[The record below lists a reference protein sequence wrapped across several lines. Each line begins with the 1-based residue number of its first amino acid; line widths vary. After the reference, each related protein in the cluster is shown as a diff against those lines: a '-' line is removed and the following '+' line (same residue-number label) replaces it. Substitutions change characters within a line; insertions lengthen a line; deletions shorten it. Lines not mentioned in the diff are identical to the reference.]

1 MTNSSTSSNS
11 TSSSRNG
18 PGRLGW
24 TGAVGIAIAAL
35 LIWWTLHDV
44 SLVEV
49 WDNMRHV
56 QVLPFVAALTLATLT
71 FPLRTIRWQ
80 YLLRLEGATLPFVP
94 LWHATAI
101 GFTATNLL
109 PARAGEFA
117 RAYAARR
124 MTGAR
129 FSTAFASIAVER
141 VLDGI
146 TLVAL
151 LVIGIW
157 AGGFGAGTSIGPNL
171 TLGDVARAS
180 GVLFFVLL
188 VVALLAVHW
197 PSTALRLT
205 RSFTNRVLP
214 DKWSLRLTEVV
225 EGLVSGLDALRSPS
239 RFGAV
244 LLWSLVVWLTGAA
257 SFWMALRAFGIE
269 TPWSAT
275 LLLQSL
281 LAFGV
286 AVQFSP
292 GFFGQWEAICRI
304 TLGLYGVA
312 AGSAVSFAF
321 GFHLG
326 GFFPITLLG
335 MWSLSRAHLHLADLR
350 RRDALDEVAPGQE
363 MLYHEADSP
372 ASTAR

>member
-1 MTNSSTSSNS
+1 
-11 TSSSRNG
+11 
-18 PGRLGW
+18 
-24 TGAVGIAIAAL
+24 L

-44 SLVEV
+44 SLAEV
-49 WDNMRHV
+49 WRHMRHV
-56 QVLPFVAALTLATLT
+56 RVLPFAAALTLATLT

-80 YLLRLEGATLPFVP
+80 YLLRLEGATLPFTP

-124 MTGAR
+124 LTGAR
-129 FSTAFASIAVER
+129 FTTAFASIAVER

-157 AGGFGAGTSIGPNL
+157 AGGFGAGTSIGRNV

-180 GVLFFVLL
+180 GIMFFFLL
-188 VVALLAVHW
+188 VLALLTVHW
-197 PSTALRLT
+197 PETALKLT
-205 RSFTNRVLP
+205 RSLTSRLLP
-214 DKWSLRLTEVV
+214 DKWSVRFTQMV

-239 RFGAV
+239 RFAAV
-244 LLWSLVVWLTGAA
+244 LLWSLVVWLAGAA
-257 SFWMALRAFGIE
+257 SFWLALRAFGIG
-269 TPWSAT
+269 TPWSAA

-281 LAFGV
+281 LAFGI
-286 AVQFSP
+286 AIQFSP

-304 TLGLYGVA
+304 TLGLYGIA
-312 AGSAVSFAF
+312 AGPAVSFAF

-350 RRDALDEVAPGQE
+350 HRNDRDIVGQDRTTLRE
-363 MLYHEADSP
+363 ERDSRATP
-372 ASTAR
+372 AR